1 MAQQIP
7 EELIE
12 AGRGYET
19 LFVPAL
25 FEPWTTHLVEAAAI
39 GPGMQ
44 VLDVACGTG
53 VLARRVLAETGPSG
67 GVTGLDPAPGM
78 LAVAEEIE
86 PTVDWRLC
94 GAESMDLNDEAF
106 DAVVSQF
113 GLMFVEDRQKAAD
126 EMRRVLKAG
135 GSLAVAV
142 WDSVGQNP
150 AYADLIDLLEQE
162 VSAAAADALRLPFCL
177 GEPDDVTAIFAQSG
191 FTDLGVDT
199 RVEQARFPSTRHMV
213 EAELRGW
220 LPLFGIHLEESA
232 IADVLA
238 ASDRRLRR
246 YKADSGEAV
255 FPTSAHI
262 VTARRPRQR
271 QAPAGIS
278 G

>member
-1 MAQQIP
+1 MAQQVP

-25 FEPWTTHLVEAAAI
+25 FEPWTTHLVEAAGI
-39 GPGMQ
+39 RPGMQ

-53 VLARRVLAETGPSG
+53 VLARRALAETGPSG

-86 PTVDWRLC
+86 PAIDWHLC

-106 DAVVSQF
+106 DTVVSQF
-113 GLMFVEDRQKAAD
+113 GLMFVEDRRKAAD
-126 EMRRVLKAG
+126 EMLRVLRAG
-135 GSLAVAV
+135 GNLAVAV

-150 AYADLIDLLEQE
+150 AYADLIDLLDRE

-177 GEPDDVTAIFAQSG
+177 GEPDEVTAILGQSG
-191 FTDLGVDT
+191 FSDIGVDT
-199 RVEQARFPSTRHMV
+199 RVGQARFPSIRHMV

-220 LPLFGIHLEESA
+220 LPLFDIHLEETV
-232 IADVLA
+232 IADVLE
-238 ASDRRLRR
+238 ASGEWLRR
-246 YKADSGEAV
+246 YEAASGEAV

-262 VTARRPRQR
+262 ITARRPRQC
-271 QAPAGIS
+271 QAPAGSS